1 MSGTR
6 RVTMDL
12 PIWIH
17 EEIKRCSQGLNVTQG
32 QATAIIFSNL
42 LKEMRDLKAAN
53 DSAEPDDL
61 AAGE

>member
-1 MSGTR
+1 
-6 RVTMDL
+6 MDL